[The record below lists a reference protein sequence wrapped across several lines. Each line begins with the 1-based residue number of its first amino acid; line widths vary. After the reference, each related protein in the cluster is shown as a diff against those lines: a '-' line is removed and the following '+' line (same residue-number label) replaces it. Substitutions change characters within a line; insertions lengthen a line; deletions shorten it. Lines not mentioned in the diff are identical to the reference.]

1 MLRQEKKHQQRTIGN
16 LGSLEEQKEKTA
28 MKRPRTYDI
37 VGEAKKHAS
46 MTNAMRGSLAVAAMI
61 AATLTQ
67 VLSPTGAS
75 AQVKHTVI
83 AATGTA
89 APQGG
94 NFFRFQSIGMNAR
107 GQVAFDAQIHG
118 AASTLGIFVGDGKTT
133 SAIALAGNPD
143 PASGDFGSVG
153 SPTIAAGG
161 EVVFAA
167 DTGIFRGKGETIS
180 PMVQDGDPA
189 PGGGSLIGLGTYSST
204 SRGVIAVTTGVTDD
218 VSTEGIFRSDGTRTV
233 TIARDNTISPI
244 GGTFLFFGD
253 PVINSRGQVA
263 YFAGMTGGP
272 GDFGIFR
279 GGDDGGENTTIFAA
293 NQSAPGGA
301 TFDDFGDPVI
311 NARGQVVATAS
322 LKDGISQVGLFRGDG
337 RNAAAIALE
346 GNPAPQG
353 GNYTTRFS
361 KPVVMNDPGQV
372 AFNVGLTGG
381 ASRGGIFRGDGVTT
395 STVALEGTAAP
406 GTTGTFSSFGDM
418 KIGANGTVAFIGTL
432 AVGVGGVDVTNNMGI
447 WVGTSDSDLHLLVR
461 TSDVIDGSTLIRLP
475 RVQGLFDMNE
485 QGVVWEGGFPGGTP
499 GSCCCGGTC
508 SSAIVFSRNFHA
520 EKED

>member
-1 MLRQEKKHQQRTIGN
+1 ME
-16 LGSLEEQKEKTA
+16 
-28 MKRPRTYDI
+28 RPRTYDI
-37 VGEAKKHAS
+37 VGEDKKYAS
-46 MTNAMRGSLAVAAMI
+46 MTNAMRGSLAIAALI

-67 VLSPTGAS
+67 VLSPPGAS

-89 APQGG
+89 APKGG
-94 NFFRFQSIGMNAR
+94 SFFRFQSIGINPR
-107 GQVAFDAQIHG
+107 GQVAFDAQLHG
-118 AASTLGIFVGDGKTT
+118 ASTLGIFVGDGKTT

-143 PASGDFGSVG
+143 PMSGDFGSVG
-153 SPTIAAGG
+153 SPTIGAGG

-167 DTGIFRGKGETIS
+167 DTGIFRGKGKTIS
-180 PMVQDGDPA
+180 PLVQDGDPA
-189 PGGGSLIGLGTYSST
+189 PGGGNLIGLGTYSSN

-233 TIARDNTISPI
+233 AIARDNTISPI

-253 PVINSRGQVA
+253 PVINNRGQVA
-263 YFAGMTGGP
+263 YFAGITGGS

-293 NQSAPGGA
+293 NQSAPSGA

-311 NARGQVVATAS
+311 NARGQVAAVAS
-322 LKDGISQVGLFRGDG
+322 LKDGINQAGLFRGDG

-353 GNYTTRFS
+353 GNYTTNFS

-372 AFNVGLTGG
+372 AFDVGLTGG

-395 STVALEGTAAP
+395 STIALLDTTAP

-418 KIGANGTVAFIGTL
+418 KLGQNGLVAFIGTL
-432 AVGVGGVDVTNNMGI
+432 AVGAGGVDVTNNMGI

-461 TSDVIDGSTLIRLP
+461 TSDIIDGSTLIKLP
-475 RVQGLFDMNE
+475 RNLGMFDMNE

-499 GSCCCGGTC
+499 GSCCCGGPC
-508 SSAIVFSRNFHA
+508 SSAIVFSRNLQEE
-520 EKED
+520 EKQ